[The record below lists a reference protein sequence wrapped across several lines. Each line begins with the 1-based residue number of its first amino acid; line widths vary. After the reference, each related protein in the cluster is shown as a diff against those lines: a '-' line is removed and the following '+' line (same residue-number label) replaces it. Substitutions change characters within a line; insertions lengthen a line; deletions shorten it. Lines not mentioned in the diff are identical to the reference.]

1 MFVVQPPILGRAC
14 GGRMMMA
21 QAGDSGGTPLAIG
34 GCETGLGA
42 GTAEISIAVLGVS
55 CG

>member
-1 MFVVQPPILGRAC
+1 
-14 GGRMMMA
+14 MA
-21 QAGDSGGTPLAIG
+21 QAGDSGGTPRAIG

-42 GTAEISIAVLGVS
+42 GTAEISIAGLGTD